1 MPRLPLEGV
10 SLYYEV
16 HGEGPWLV
24 FAHGAGGN
32 ALSWW
37 QQIPEFAL
45 HFRCVVYDQRGWG
58 RSICEQAPDPAA
70 FAGDLAALL
79 DHLGIERTA
88 LVGQSMG
95 GWTVLGCAL
104 LRPERVTHLAL
115 VGTLA
120 GLTDDELIGGLLRH
134 HADNGGAGFDPHK
147 ALAPDFPVR
156 EPELTM
162 LYDQICGLNP
172 LVGPEFLMRLMS
184 LRYADQVGSLR
195 APVRFIAGAHDQL
208 FPPDFVRAAHA
219 KVAGAELVFLPEA
232 GHSGYFE
239 CAVDFNAAL
248 AAFLRSAR

>member
-1 MPRLPLEGV
+1 MPSLPRDGV

-37 QQIPEFAL
+37 QQVPEFAL

-58 RSICEQAPDPAA
+58 RSTCTTAPDPGL
-70 FAGDLAALL
+70 FAEDLIALL
-79 DHLGIERTA
+79 DHLGIETTA

-95 GWTVLGCAL
+95 GWTVLGAAL
-104 LRPERVTHLAL
+104 RHPERVTHLAL
-115 VGTLA
+115 AGTLA
-120 GLTDDELIGGLLRH
+120 GLTDDELLSGLMRH
-134 HADNGGAGFDPHK
+134 HADNDGARFDPHR

-156 EPELTM
+156 EPALTM

-184 LRYADQVGSLR
+184 LRYEDHARL
-195 APVRFIAGAHDQL
+195 AKLPVRFIAGAHDQL

-219 KVAGAELVFLPEA
+219 KLPHAEIVVLPEA

-239 CAVDFNAAL
+239 CARDFNAAL
-248 AAFLRSAR
+248 ASFLHRR